1 MRIIIRSKDVRLFI
15 PVPLRFGGIAIAC
28 IPERTIREMQ
38 SALPALCGKDV
49 DKKFLRRAYRECYHA
64 LRQFKGLEIVNVT
77 GKDGTY
83 VSVRL

>member
-38 SALPALCGKDV
+38 SALPAPAEKRSTKNSSAGRTGNAIRFCGSS
-49 DKKFLRRAYRECYHA
+49 RAW
-64 LRQFKGLEIVNVT
+64 K
-77 GKDGTY
+77 
-83 VSVRL
+83 S